1 MIKLDIKAIQGAILN
16 ILDTITV
23 SDIIFDGEIFAINKN
38 IKNIN
43 DNQDLFNV
51 NSKILNEKG
60 QIVGKIE
67 YINDE
72 TGSDL
77 YHIDLNPIT
86 QEEIK
91 RTLVTSDFTI
101 LNSPDGDNSTMFD
114 LYGSKK
120 LNLYL
125 NSLDDSII
133 PCVHQFYLDET
144 QKLNSQFNSAYD
156 TYVNS
161 FNVFDLDNNPIKVT
175 VLLRFVNN
183 DFYKNKYFICM
194 LSENTNIKLSA
205 LKSYNF

>member
-72 TGSDL
+72 TGSNL
-77 YHIDLNPIT
+77 YRIDLNPIT

-114 LYGSKK
+114 LYRSKK
-120 LNLYL
+120 LNLYATL
-125 NSLDDSII
+125 LTAANLPYISLSTSF
-133 PCVHQFYLDET
+133 H
-144 QKLNSQFNSAYD
+144 K
-156 TYVNS
+156 TYS
-161 FNVFDLDNNPIKVT
+161 
-175 VLLRFVNN
+175 
-183 DFYKNKYFICM
+183 
-194 LSENTNIKLSA
+194 S
-205 LKSYNF
+205 